1 MVLSLGSKNASSVVI
16 RFDGD
21 YQNYEF
27 AINDAFVSP
36 TLITG
41 NQYSFSNALNANT
54 TYVFSL
60 YNFVNNV
67 VTTKVP
73 NSSLSVTTDPG
84 PNFNENNVFSVTSV
98 SENTIRLS
106 AIPGIQNFF
115 SLNDGFSDLT
125 ISQDESIWT
134 ITNLEPKTWYS
145 IRYETQ
151 NSTAIL
157 IVQTTPRLQLSMPFI
172 IVAIIVAI
180 FLLLN
185 RRHV

>member
-21 YQNYEF
+21 YQNFEF

-60 YNFVNNV
+60 YNYANHV

-84 PNFNENNVFSVTSV
+84 TNFNENNVFSVTSV
-98 SENTIRLS
+98 SENTIQLS
-106 AIPGIQNFF
+106 TLPGIQNFF

-125 ISQDESIWT
+125 ISQDDNIWT
-134 ITNLEPKTWYS
+134 ITNLKPKTWYS

-151 NSTAIL
+151 NFKALL
-157 IVQTTPRLQLSMPFI
+157 IVQTTPRLQLTMPLI
-172 IVAIIVAI
+172 IFGLIVAI

-185 RRHV
+185 RRHI